1 MIKPP
6 PFLRG
11 SHESA
16 SRSPW
21 SSLKS
26 PPRPANTL
34 PPLSPEYT
42 WHKLGTYWFDTS
54 SAGLVF
60 LDGDAKVTFWGS
72 AVDPGHYEVW
82 IETAFEQ
89 PDVLR
94 IGRVIAVATTP
105 PQGK

>member
-1 MIKPP
+1 
-6 PFLRG
+6 
-11 SHESA
+11 
-16 SRSPW
+16 
-21 SSLKS
+21 
-26 PPRPANTL
+26 
-34 PPLSPEYT
+34 
-42 WHKLGTYWFDTS
+42 
-54 SAGLVF
+54 
-60 LDGDAKVTFWGS
+60 VTFWGS